1 MARLGAA
8 AVLGTCI
15 AVSGCARSGL
25 DATAAAAEK
34 LSAAAT
40 AYVAVP
46 EDGRFGTEDYAGS
59 GRAVAA
65 LVAAALSQRFGRVE
79 VAPEP
84 QAARED
90 LAQARAGGFTYLIR
104 PTILRWEDH
113 DTDWLGGDDRAR
125 VLLEAIHVASGDA
138 ADVAVV
144 EARAG
149 ALAPAGEGA
158 TPAEALEAPLRRY
171 ASRLIPAAPAT
182 AAKAV
187 ASVPS
192 PY

>member
-8 AVLGTCI
+8 ALMGTCL

-25 DATAAAAEK
+25 DTTAAAAEK

-59 GRAVAA
+59 GRTVAA
-65 LVAAALSQRFGRVE
+65 LVAAALSQHFSHVH

-113 DTDWLGGDDRAR
+113 DTAWLGGADRAR
-125 VLLEAIHVASGDA
+125 ILLETIDVASGDA

-144 EARAG
+144 EARAD
-149 ALAPAGEGA
+149 ALVPGGETV
-158 TPAEALEAPLRRY
+158 TPAEALEAPIVGYARR
-171 ASRLIPAAPAT
+171 LVPLQ
-182 AAKAV
+182 AV
-187 ASVPS
+187 TGFHR
-192 PY
+192 